1 MKKIYLDHNA
11 TTPVHPGALEAML
24 PFYKD
29 VFGNASSIH
38 AFGRAARQA
47 VEKSREK
54 IATFIGAEADEI
66 VFTSGGTEADNTAI
80 RGVVAANA
88 AKGNHII
95 TSAVEHH
102 AVLNTCKRLE
112 KNGCK
117 VTYLPVD
124 ESGLISVEELRKA
137 ITDETVLVTVMH
149 ANNETGVVQPV
160 KEIGALARE
169 KGIVF
174 HSDAVQSFTK
184 LPVNVDEMNVDLL
197 SFSAHKIYG
206 PKGVGALYIRKGTKI
221 KPLLI
226 GGHHEKNRRAGTENV
241 AGIAGFA
248 KAVEIARRDG
258 DALNKRISV
267 LRDRLWTGL
276 KDKIK
281 DIKFNGHSENRTPN
295 TLNVSFK
302 FVEGESIILNLD
314 MEGVAV
320 SSGSACTSGSLAAS
334 HVLLAMGLDHATA
347 QGSIRFSL
355 GKDNTAEDIDFVI
368 AIFPGIID
376 KLRKMSPLYPES
388 G

>member
-11 TTPVHPGALEAML
+11 TTPLYPGALEAML

-38 AFGRAARQA
+38 VFGRAARHA
-47 VEKSREK
+47 VEKSREE
-54 IATFIGAEADEI
+54 IASFIGAEADEI

-80 RGVVAANA
+80 RGVMAANT

-95 TSAVEHH
+95 TSVVEHH
-102 AVLNTCKRLE
+102 AVLNVCKYLE
-112 KNGCK
+112 KKGCK

-124 ESGLISVEELRKA
+124 ESGIINIEELREA
-137 ITDETVLVTVMH
+137 ITDETVLITIMH
-149 ANNETGVVQPV
+149 ANNETGTLQPI
-160 KEIGALARE
+160 KDIGSVARE

-184 LPVNVDEMNVDLL
+184 LPVKVDEMNVDLL

-206 PKGVGALYIRKGTKI
+206 PKGVGALYIRKGTKMF
-221 KPLLI
+221 PLLI

-241 AGIAGFA
+241 PGIVGFA

-258 DALNKRISV
+258 DALNKRISE
-267 LRDRLWTGL
+267 LRDRLWSGL

-281 DIKFNGHSENRTPN
+281 DIKLNGHSENRTPN

-334 HVLLAMGLDHATA
+334 HVMLAMGLDHATA

-355 GKDNTAEDIDFVI
+355 GKDNTAEDIDFVTEI
-368 AIFPGIID
+368 LPGIID